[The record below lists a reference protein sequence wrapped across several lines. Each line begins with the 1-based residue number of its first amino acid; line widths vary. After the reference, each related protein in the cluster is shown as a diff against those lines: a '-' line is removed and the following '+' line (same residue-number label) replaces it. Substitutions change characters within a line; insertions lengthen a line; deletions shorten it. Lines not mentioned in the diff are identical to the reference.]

1 MHPKE
6 KISER
11 KRNNRFIPYN
21 RIFTQ
26 NLLVS
31 ATGKFLP
38 SFLCFYPSATI
49 DDCGFVIYHKRDN
62 VPLWKLPGGNEYFLE
77 EL

>member
-1 MHPKE
+1 MYQIK
-6 KISER
+6 S
-11 KRNNRFIPYN
+11 
-21 RIFTQ
+21 
-26 NLLVS
+26 
-31 ATGKFLP
+31 LP
-38 SFLCFYPSATI
+38 PCPPFQPQFLCFYPSATI